1 VKRKTSAGAL
11 YGAVA
16 AGLLVYALFGWFVLV
31 GPKRGTAADLKQEV
45 ATAEQA
51 LSAARLAAVAKPDVQ
66 PLAVADIFRL
76 AKAMPTEPDMPGIVL
91 ELSRIAGET
100 GIQFN
105 SISPQASVAGL
116 VSQSIPIAL
125 VFDGNFYELSDFLF
139 RLRTLVS
146 VRRGELH
153 SSGRLFAVKSLAF
166 AESVKGFPDITASLT
181 VDAYVYG
188 TAQPATSLPAATPSA
203 EGTTTGGTTT
213 TTPETTAPP
222 AEGTSEA
229 SAGTAP

>member
-1 VKRKTSAGAL
+1 VKRGLSPGAL

-16 AGLLVYALFGWFVLV
+16 GGLLLYALVGWFLLV
-31 GPKRGTAADLKQEV
+31 GPKRSEAGKLKDEV
-45 ATAEQA
+45 AAAEQT
-51 LSAARLAAVAKPDVQ
+51 LSAARLAAVAKPDAQ
-66 PLAVADIFRL
+66 PIAVADIFRL
-76 AKAMPTEPDMPGIVL
+76 AKAMPSAPDMPGIVL

-105 SISPQASVAGL
+105 SISPQGSVAAG
-116 VSQSIPIAL
+116 SYQSLPIAL

-153 SSGRLFAVKSLAF
+153 SSGRLFSVKTLAF
-166 AESVKGFPDITASLT
+166 TEGVRGFPDLTATLT

-188 TAQPATSLPAATPSA
+188 TAAPASTLPATPPV
-203 EGTTTGGTTT
+203 EGTATDPATTT
-213 TTPETTAPP
+213 EAPATP

-229 SAGTAP
+229 APAGTTP

>member
-1 VKRKTSAGAL
+1 VKRRLSPGAL
-11 YGAVA
+11 YGIVA
-16 AGLLVYALFGWFVLV
+16 AGLLVYTLAGWFLLV
-31 GPKRGTAADLKQEV
+31 GPKRAEAGKLKEEV
-45 ATAEQA
+45 AAAEQT
-51 LSAARLAAVAKPDVQ
+51 LSAARLAAVAQPDVQ
-66 PLAVADIFRL
+66 PIAVADIFRL
-76 AKAMPTEPDMPGIVL
+76 AKAMPSAPDMPGIVL

-105 SISPQASVAGL
+105 SISPQGSVAAA
-116 VSQSIPIAL
+116 SYQSLPIAL

-153 SSGRLFAVKSLAF
+153 SSGRLFAVKTLAF
-166 AESVKGFPDITASLT
+166 TESVEGFPDLTASLT

-188 TAQPATSLPAATPSA
+188 TAAPASTLPAATPPA
-203 EGTTTGGTTT
+203 AGTATAPATTT
-213 TTPETTAPP
+213 EAPPTP

-229 SAGTAP
+229 APLGATP